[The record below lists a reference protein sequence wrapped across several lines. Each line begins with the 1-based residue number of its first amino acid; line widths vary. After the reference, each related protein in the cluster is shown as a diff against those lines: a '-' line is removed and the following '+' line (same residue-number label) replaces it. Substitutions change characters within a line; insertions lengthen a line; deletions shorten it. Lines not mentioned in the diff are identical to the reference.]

1 MVNQTRKFLWS
12 SFVGVISISIV
23 VFFVLT
29 FFMSKKTQE
38 SINEVGEIYMAEM
51 NVQLQ
56 QKFASIISLRL
67 EQVEGITRAVPADT
81 AEFGEEL
88 LDKLKQNA
96 IYRNFTYMGFF
107 TEEGGLEQI
116 YGNEVNLVSSDDIMF
131 SLEQNGSMVEQGI
144 DKDNQKVLLLGA
156 EAYYPLADG
165 RKSCALVV
173 GVSMEYLNSALFLE
187 ENEDEDGQV
196 YSHIIDKNGNFVIRN
211 AGAYRNS
218 YFERIREVY
227 QMPKGMTADKYCE
240 ELQAAMEA
248 GDIFSS
254 FVMVDGEKRQLYC
267 SPISENTSWYLI
279 TVMSNSMLD
288 TAISRLDKTRA
299 AIMVGSSMIILAV
312 MTMVFVLYFRLARQ
326 QMQELKLAKEEAEH
340 ANRAKSEFLSSM
352 SHDIRTPMNAII
364 GMSEIALRNMKE
376 PDRVEDCL
384 KKVLLSSKHLL
395 GLINDVLD
403 MSKIESGKMTLNLGL
418 LSLRETMDDVVNI
431 MQPQVKARSQYFD
444 IFIQNIMS
452 EEVYCDGV
460 RLNQVLLNLLSN
472 AVKFTPENGRIDVHV
487 YQEASPKGQ
496 EFIRTH
502 FTVEDNG
509 IGMTE
514 EFQRKIWE
522 TFTREDSERV
532 KGIVGT
538 GLGTSITKKIVDLM
552 EGTIELKSEL
562 HKGSKFHVTLD
573 FKKAEKVD
581 EMKLPAWHI
590 LVVDDN
596 ELLCQ
601 SAVASLNELGVC
613 AEWTLDGARAVEM
626 IEERHKNNDDYHF
639 VLIDWKMPNMDGLQ
653 TLREIRARVGEKI
666 PVFLISAYDW
676 SDIENEIIGTE
687 IEGFISKPLFKSTLY
702 GRLRQYADGTSGTT
716 EKESNNVDF
725 TGKKILLA
733 EDIDLNWEIASEV
746 LSEYGFE
753 LDHAENG
760 KICVDMFENSK
771 PGYYD
776 VILMD
781 IRMPVMNG
789 YEATKTI
796 RALGRKDK
804 DLPIIA
810 MTADAFADDVQYCL
824 DCGMNAHVAKPLDIK
839 ELLRVLQKFLYSG
852 ESNTN

>member
-12 SFVGVISISIV
+12 SFVGVIFISIV
-23 VFFVLT
+23 VFCVLT
-29 FFMSKKTQE
+29 LLMSKKTQE

-81 AEFGEEL
+81 AEYGEEL
-88 LDKLKQNA
+88 LEELRQNA

-107 TEEGGLEQI
+107 TEDGGLEQI
-116 YGNEVNLVSSDDIMF
+116 YGGNVEMVSSDDVML

-144 DKDNQKVLLLGA
+144 DKEDQKVLLLGT
-156 EAYYPLADG
+156 EAYYPLTDG

-196 YSHIIDKNGNFVIRN
+196 YSHVIDKNGNFVIRN

-218 YFERIREVY
+218 YFDRIREVY
-227 QMPKGMTADKYCE
+227 EMPKGMTVEQYCE

-248 GDIFSS
+248 GDIYSS
-254 FVMVDGEKRQLYC
+254 FVMVEGEKRQLYC

-288 TAISRLDKTRA
+288 NAISRLDKTRA
-299 AIMVGSSMIILAV
+299 AIMVGSSMIILIV
-312 MTMVFVLYFRLARQ
+312 MTLVFILYFRLSRQ
-326 QMQELKLAKEEAEH
+326 QMQALKLAKDEAEH
-340 ANRAKSEFLSSM
+340 ANKAKSEFLSNM

-431 MQPQVKARSQYFD
+431 MQPQVKARNQYFD
-444 IFIQNIMS
+444 IFIQNIVS
-452 EEVYCDGV
+452 EEVYCDSV

-472 AVKFTPENGRIDVHV
+472 AVKFTPEAGRIDVHV
-487 YQEASPKGQ
+487 YQEASPKG
-496 EFIRTH
+496 EEYIRTH
-502 FTVEDNG
+502 FIVEDNG
-509 IGMTE
+509 IGMSE
-514 EFQRKIWE
+514 EFQKKIWD

-552 EGTIELKSEL
+552 EGTIELNSEL

-581 EMKLPAWHI
+581 EMKLPEWHI

-601 SAVASLNELGVC
+601 SAVASLEELGVC
-613 AEWTLDGARAVEM
+613 AEWITDGAKAVEM
-626 IEERHKNNDDYHF
+626 IEERHRNNDDYHF

-653 TLREIRARVGEKI
+653 TLREIRARVGDKI

-676 SDIENEIIGTE
+676 SDIENEIVGTE

-702 GRLRQYADGTSGTT
+702 SRLSQYVDGTSSTT
-716 EKESNNVDF
+716 EKESNIVDF

-733 EDIDLNWEIASEV
+733 EDIDLNWEIANEV

-760 KICVDMFENSK
+760 KVCVDMFENSR

-796 RALGRKDK
+796 RALGREDK
-804 DLPIIA
+804 NLPIIA

-824 DCGMNAHVAKPLDIK
+824 NCGMNAHVAKPLDIK
-839 ELLRVLQKFLYSG
+839 ELLRVLQKFLYNG
-852 ESNTN
+852 ESDTN

>member
-12 SFVGVISISIV
+12 SFVGVIFISIV
-23 VFFVLT
+23 VFCVLT
-29 FFMSKKTQE
+29 LLMSKKTQE

-81 AEFGEEL
+81 AEYGEEL
-88 LDKLKQNA
+88 LEELRQNA

-107 TEEGGLEQI
+107 TEDGGLEQI
-116 YGNEVNLVSSDDIMF
+116 YGGNVEMVSSDDVML

-144 DKDNQKVLLLGA
+144 DKEDQKVLLLGT
-156 EAYYPLADG
+156 EAYYPLTDG

-196 YSHIIDKNGNFVIRN
+196 YSHVIDKNGNFVIRN

-218 YFERIREVY
+218 YFDRIREVY
-227 QMPKGMTADKYCE
+227 EMPKGMTVEQYCE

-248 GDIFSS
+248 GDIYSS
-254 FVMVDGEKRQLYC
+254 FVMVEGEKRQLYC

-288 TAISRLDKTRA
+288 NAISRLDKTRA
-299 AIMVGSSMIILAV
+299 AIMVGSSMIILIV
-312 MTMVFVLYFRLARQ
+312 MTLVFILYFRLSRQ
-326 QMQELKLAKEEAEH
+326 QMQALKLAKDEAEH
-340 ANRAKSEFLSSM
+340 ANKAKSEFLSSM

-431 MQPQVKARSQYFD
+431 MQPQVKARNQYFD
-444 IFIQNIMS
+444 IFIQNIVS
-452 EEVYCDGV
+452 EEVYCDSV

-472 AVKFTPENGRIDVHV
+472 AVKFTPEAGRIDVHV
-487 YQEASPKGQ
+487 YQEASPKG
-496 EFIRTH
+496 EEYIRTH
-502 FTVEDNG
+502 FIVEDNG
-509 IGMTE
+509 IGMSE
-514 EFQRKIWE
+514 EFQKKIWD

-552 EGTIELKSEL
+552 EGTIELNSEL

-581 EMKLPAWHI
+581 EMKLPEWHI

-601 SAVASLNELGVC
+601 SAVASLEELGVC
-613 AEWTLDGARAVEM
+613 AEWITDGAKAVEM
-626 IEERHKNNDDYHF
+626 IEERHRNNDDYHF

-653 TLREIRARVGEKI
+653 TLREIRARVGDKI
-666 PVFLISAYDW
+666 PIFLISAYDW
-676 SDIENEIIGTE
+676 SDIENEIVGTE

-702 GRLRQYADGTSGTT
+702 SRLSQYVDGTSSTT
-716 EKESNNVDF
+716 EKESNIVDF

-733 EDIDLNWEIASEV
+733 EDIDLNWEIANEV

-760 KICVDMFENSK
+760 KVCVDMFENSR

-796 RALGRKDK
+796 RALGREDK
-804 DLPIIA
+804 NLPIIA

-824 DCGMNAHVAKPLDIK
+824 NCGMNAHVAKPLDIK
-839 ELLRVLQKFLYSG
+839 ELLRVLQKFLYNG
-852 ESNTN
+852 ESDTN

>member
-96 IYRNFTYMGFF
+96 IYRNFTYIGFF